1 MSLAIFDLD
10 YTLVEGD
17 CESLWCQFLLEQ
29 GLVDAAFVNRI
40 IDYYVE
46 YETGKADFRA
56 YETFLMESMAAIDA
70 AALTRLRA
78 AFLERLRFRLRPY
91 VVRWLNWHRN
101 QGNRVLMITATNAF
115 LARPVAEL
123 LHVKEMIC
131 TEVELREECPTGRVL
146 GSRIPYREGKVALL
160 ETWLSQWNQ
169 SLKDSWGYSDSYTD
183 LPLLQRVYN
192 PVAVTPDS
200 NLYVHAVEH
209 GWDILT

>member
-17 CESLWCQFLLEQ
+17 CESLWCQLLLEQ

-40 IDYYVE
+40 IDYYAE
-46 YETGKADFRA
+46 YESGRADFRA
-56 YETFLMESMAAIDA
+56 YETFLMESMAAMDT
-70 AALTRLRA
+70 AALMRLRA
-78 AFLERLRFRLRPY
+78 AFLERMRFRLRPY
-91 VVRWLNWHRN
+91 VMRWLNWHRN
-101 QGNRVLMITATNAF
+101 QGNRILMITATNAF
-115 LARPVAEL
+115 LARPMAEL
-123 LHVKEMIC
+123 LRVKELIC

-146 GSRIPYREGKVALL
+146 GNDIPYREGKVVLL
-160 ETWLSQWNQ
+160 EAWLSHWNQ
-169 SLKDSWGYSDSYTD
+169 NLQDSWGYSDSYTD
-183 LPLLQRVYN
+183 LPLLQRVHN

>member
-17 CESLWCQFLLEQ
+17 CESLWCQYLLEQ

-40 IDYYVE
+40 VEYYIE

-56 YETFLMESMAAIDA
+56 YEIFLMESMAAMDP
-70 AALTRLRA
+70 AALRRLRA

-101 QGNRVLMITATNAF
+101 QGNQVLMITATNAF
-115 LARPVAEL
+115 LARPMAEL
-123 LHVKEMIC
+123 LHIQQLIC
-131 TEVELREECPTGRVL
+131 TDVELRAECPTGRVR
-146 GSRIPYREGKVALL
+146 GTIPYREGKVALL
-160 ETWLSQWNQ
+160 EAWLMQRDLNLSG
-169 SLKDSWGYSDSYTD
+169 SWGYSDSYND
-183 LPLLQRVYN
+183 LPLLQRVQK